1 MQPTRFAGARGRLM
15 PTLHLADLTQ
25 MFLWALEREDLEGA
39 FNATSPQPVPNAAF
53 MRTLR
58 STLHRPWS
66 PPIPG
71 LAVRLGAFF
80 LGTEAE
86 LVLTSRRCVPRRFL
100 EKGFTFQYPDL
111 RAALQSLL
119 AEGHEVHAS
128 SRSPRANRRILRRIS
143 E

>member
-1 MQPTRFAGARGRLM
+1 M

-39 FNATSPQPVPNAAF
+39 FNATSPQPVPNAEF

-111 RAALQSLL
+111 HAALQSLL